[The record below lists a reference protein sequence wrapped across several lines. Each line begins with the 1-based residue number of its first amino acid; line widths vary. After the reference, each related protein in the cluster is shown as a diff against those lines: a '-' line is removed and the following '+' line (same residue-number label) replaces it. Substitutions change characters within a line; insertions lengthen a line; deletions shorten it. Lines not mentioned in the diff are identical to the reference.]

1 MLGGAMAQAAQ
12 TASQP
17 IAAQPTLQAL
27 VLPAGVEP
35 ADEELVEVEERWV
48 WAAAEVWRYCSE

>member
-1 MLGGAMAQAAQ
+1 MAQAAQ